1 LLPILLFFIL
11 WLKGLQQQQRISAG
25 HPPIVST
32 ILLSDRW
39 FSMFSRRA
47 ETKEHGGAR
56 NTFSRTPR
64 VRGRIFVSVRRT
76 VAFLLQIC
84 GSQG

>member
-1 LLPILLFFIL
+1 MLFIL
-11 WLKGLQQQQRISAG
+11 WLKGLQQQQCISAG
-25 HPPIVST
+25 HPPIVSG

-47 ETKEHGGAR
+47 ATKEHGGAR
-56 NTFSRTPR
+56 NTCLTGQRAYTRKNVCKCVR
-64 VRGRIFVSVRRT
+64 V
-76 VAFLLQIC
+76 LLQIC